1 MNSRRTASQIALWG
15 ITSAIV
21 CLATIFLR
29 IPIISVNGYVNL
41 GDAFIFLFAAL
52 FGPLTAMISG
62 GIGSAIADL
71 IGYPLFAPFTLV
83 IKALE
88 GLIAGLMIKILFP
101 NRQNHAWSTLK
112 STIAFAIAAAEM
124 IFLYFF
130 ASSIIARTFAAGVAE
145 ILANLVQGGAS
156 IAIAIVLLHAT
167 PLHAFASRQKAIKK
181 GP

>member
-1 MNSRRTASQIALWG
+1 MNARKTASQIALWG

-71 IGYPLFAPFTLV
+71 IGYPLFAPFTLI

-88 GLIAGLMIKILFP
+88 GLIAGFLIKILFP
-101 NRQNHAWSTLK
+101 TKQNHVWSTLK
-112 STIAFAIAAAEM
+112 SVIAFSIAALEM
-124 IFLYFF
+124 IALYFF
-130 ASSIIARTFAAGVAE
+130 ASSILARTFTAGIAE

-156 IAIAIVLLHAT
+156 IAIAVVLLHAT
-167 PLHAFASRQKAIKK
+167 PLQSFANKNKSIKK

>member
-1 MNSRRTASQIALWG
+1 MNSRKTASQIALWG

-71 IGYPLFAPFTLV
+71 IGYPLFAPFTLF

-88 GLIAGLMIKILFP
+88 GLIAGFMIKILFP
-101 NRQNHAWSTLK
+101 HKEKYAWNTLK
-112 STIAFAIAAAEM
+112 SVIAFAIAALEM
-124 IFLYFF
+124 IALYFF
-130 ASSIIARTFAAGVAE
+130 ASSILARTFTAGVAE

-156 IAIAIVLLHAT
+156 IAIAVVLLHAT
-167 PLHAFASRQKAIKK
+167 PLHAFATKQKVIKK